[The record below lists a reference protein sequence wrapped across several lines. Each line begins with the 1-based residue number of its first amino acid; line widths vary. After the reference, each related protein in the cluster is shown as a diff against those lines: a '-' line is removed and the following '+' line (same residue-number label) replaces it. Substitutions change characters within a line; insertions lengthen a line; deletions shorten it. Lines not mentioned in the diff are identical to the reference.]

1 MDDIMI
7 YYRQQT
13 KFAGVMFLRVS
24 VSRSVHGEGV
34 CSKGGAC
41 FGGVPAPGRGVPAR
55 GICSRGGG
63 GGVETPRDGYCCER
77 YASYWNAFLFIIKLP

>member
-24 VSRSVHGEGV
+24 VSRSVHGGCLLWRGA
-34 CSKGGAC
+34 CSGEGGAC
-41 FGGVPAPGRGVPAR
+41 
-55 GICSRGGG
+55 SRGSAPG
-63 GGVETPRDGYCCER
+63 GGVWRSPVTATA
-77 YASYWNAFLFIIKLP
+77 ASGTHPTGMHSCSL